1 MTKSFDAEMCH
12 ECICTMETLHM
23 HIVSAILQQIR
34 FSDLLKLYLR
44 ELDKV
49 MTELDITNG
58 SFEGSECLRS
68 HVDYIQTLSELT
80 YVKIS
85 VGNSKEYEWLL
96 NKRRL
101 FSLFSLVKAKLS
113 NFIDNEHF

>member
-1 MTKSFDAEMCH
+1 
-12 ECICTMETLHM
+12 M

-34 FSDLLKLYLR
+34 FSDLVKLYLR

-49 MTELDITNG
+49 ITELDIANG

-68 HVDYIQTLSELT
+68 HVDYMLTLSELT
-80 YVKIS
+80 YVKI
-85 VGNSKEYEWLL
+85 GTSKEYDWLL

-101 FSLFSLVKAKLS
+101 FSLFGLVKAKLAA
-113 NFIDNEHF
+113 FIDNDHC